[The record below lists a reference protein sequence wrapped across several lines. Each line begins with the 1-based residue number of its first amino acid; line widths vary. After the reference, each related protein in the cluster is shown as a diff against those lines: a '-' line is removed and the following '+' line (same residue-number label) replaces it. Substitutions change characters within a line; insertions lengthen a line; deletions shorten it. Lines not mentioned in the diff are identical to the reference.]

1 MAQAVPLLDGL
12 AKAWDETMASWSL
25 ACGHHA
31 VARLVRQESHG
42 DRWTQVDEK
51 MLYRVE
57 EAGHFLNMGRST
69 VFQEIAA
76 GRLKS
81 VRIGK
86 SRRISRAAL
95 EEYVAR
101 LENATPAAS

>member
-1 MAQAVPLLDGL
+1 M
-12 AKAWDETMASWSL
+12 
-25 ACGHHA
+25 
-31 VARLVRQESHG
+31 
-42 DRWTQVDEK
+42 DEK
-51 MLYRVE
+51 LLYRVE

-69 VFQEIAA
+69 VFQEMAA

-95 EEYVAR
+95 EEYVAQ
-101 LENATPAAS
+101 LEQNAAAAAS